1 MVSGLWRK
9 TRAGLENLFGSRS
22 SLVDRIPE
30 NFSFHTEEHGGGKL
44 EPVCVSPAQES
55 FEVSEENVGDTR
67 HAEKQTLSEQ
77 NSQICPD
84 SMKHSSQHVGESG
97 EDTAA
102 ALLLMGINEG

>member
-9 TRAGLENLFGSRS
+9 SRTGLENLFRSLS
-22 SLVDRIPE
+22 SLVDLNPE
-30 NFSFHTEEHGGGKL
+30 NFSFHTEQRGGEKL
-44 EPVCVSPAQES
+44 EPVCVSPARES
-55 FEVSEENVGDTR
+55 FEVSENIGDTR

-77 NSQICPD
+77 NSQIRPD

-102 ALLLMGINEG
+102 LLLMGINEG